1 VLALGR
7 VAAVQNRMHR
17 SAISTI
23 ALCVAVAA
31 LAGGFFA
38 YRSLRGQV
46 LDLRAEIARKLPG
59 PEAGHLHTDIRLWMI
74 KSQISRVESP
84 IIVMG
89 DSIVE
94 AAILPSEIGGHPVIN
109 AGVGGATIG
118 FFEAYAAMFAE
129 VTTPALIVL
138 SVGINDAQPNRMESF
153 RSEYL
158 ATLALLKVPVAV
170 VTVTPSK
177 NTAVD
182 LGTVDQFNQFI
193 KSLAGSYSVIDVSK
207 DMNASM
213 TVDGIHLNQDGYRIW
228 GRAVIQGIEE
238 KLSQP

>member
-1 VLALGR
+1 
-7 VAAVQNRMHR
+7 MHR
-17 SAISTI
+17 SAINTI

-38 YRSLRGQV
+38 YRALRGQV

-74 KSQISRVESP
+74 KSKLSRVKSP

-94 AAILPSEIGGHPVIN
+94 ASILPSEIGGHPVIN

-118 FFEAYAAMFAE
+118 FFGVYAAMFAE

-138 SVGINDAQPNRMESF
+138 SVGINDARPNRLESF

-158 ATLALLKVPVAV
+158 ATLASLKVPVAV
-170 VTVTPSK
+170 VTVTPSN

-182 LGTVDQFNQFI
+182 SGTIDQLNQFI

-207 DMNASM
+207 DMSADM
-213 TVDGIHLNQDGYRIW
+213 TVDGIHLNVAGYRIW
-228 GRAVIQGIEE
+228 NRAIVQGIET
-238 KLSQP
+238 KLSLP